1 MQETPFN
8 PTMVAF
14 GGQRKNIYTEIS
26 IKARWEQLAGYIQA
40 TLKKYSVSPPEELA
54 AIETRYATFLHECGV
69 VSATEPKPITY
80 ISPKDIPAIDAELAR
95 VGTSVVLNSLGFSSL
110 MYGNVLI
117 LEEGVSN
124 LTLSYGLAEEQ
135 FHSVGEQVLAYSPTQ
150 TEYTRIGFCIFSEK
164 RARYGW
170 FLEEAFAKYYS
181 RLFLMRLETEGYL
194 AEDFMRLQ
202 KKIEYFSEKGRYQNG
217 KVIFPDTRFYADPY
231 HLYLVERKNE
241 EQKKDV
247 LALHVPDI
255 IAADVFTDM
264 IASLDSATQKSLLDT
279 LLLARQDHRRI
290 LDAAKHIDTC
300 FGKGTYVTMM
310 RCQPTFEDI
319 FQVREQLT
327 SRIR

>member
-1 MQETPFN
+1 
-8 PTMVAF
+8 MVAF
-14 GGQRKNIYTEIS
+14 GGQEKNIYTEIA
-26 IKARWEQLAGYIQA
+26 IKARWEQLAKRIQA
-40 TLKKYSVSPPEELA
+40 ILHEFSVAPPKELA
-54 AIETRYATFLHECGV
+54 AIEARHLTFLHECGA
-69 VSATEPKPITY
+69 VSTAEPKPITY
-80 ISPKDIPAIDAELAR
+80 ISPKDIPAIDAELAK
-95 VGTSVVLNSLGFSSL
+95 VGTSVVPDSLGFSSL

-117 LEEGVSN
+117 LEEGFSN

-150 TEYTRIGFCIFSEK
+150 TNYTRRGFSIFSEK
-164 RARYGW
+164 RAPYGW

-181 RLFLMRLETEGYL
+181 RLFLKQLETEGHL
-194 AEDFMRLQ
+194 TEDFKRLH

-247 LALHVPDI
+247 LTLYDPDI
-255 IAADVFTDM
+255 IAADIFTDM
-264 IASLDSATQKSLLDT
+264 IASLDSTTQKSLLDT
-279 LLLARQDHRRI
+279 LLAARQDHRLI
-290 LDAAKHIDTC
+290 LDAAKRIDAC
-300 FGKGTYVTMM
+300 FGKGTYVTIM

-319 FQVREQLT
+319 FKVREELT